1 MFSVIFV
8 VQTTRTLQLP
18 QLEYNSIVKEYTDG
32 KVYLLRF
39 DRGEEVMMHL
49 LNWARERRLEG
60 AFLSGLGAIENPH
73 LGYFDAEKRSYID
86 KEFEGEF
93 EIASLCGNLSW
104 DADEEGEGE
113 PEPKPIAH
121 IHVVISGPN
130 FLAFGGHLY
139 SAVVSGT
146 VEIAVNPID
155 TKLVREYKEEL
166 NLKLLAD

>member
-1 MFSVIFV
+1 M
-8 VQTTRTLQLP
+8 
-18 QLEYNSIVKEYTDG
+18 KEYSDG

-73 LGYFDAEKRSYID
+73 LGYFDAEKKGYID

-93 EIASLCGNLSW
+93 EIASLTGNLAW
-104 DADEEGEGE
+104 DDDD
-113 PEPKPIAH
+113 PIAH
-121 IHVVISGPN
+121 IHVTIAGPN

-146 VEIAVNPID
+146 VEIAVIPFGS
-155 TKLVREYKEEL
+155 KLERKYKEEL
-166 NLKLLAD
+166 NLKLLD

>member
-1 MFSVIFV
+1 M
-8 VQTTRTLQLP
+8 
-18 QLEYNSIVKEYTDG
+18 KEYSDG
-32 KVYLLRF
+32 KAYLLRF
-39 DRGEEVMMHL
+39 DRGEEVITTL
-49 LNWARERRLEG
+49 LRWAKDRKLNG
-60 AFLSGLGAIENPH
+60 AFLTGLGAVQNPH
-73 LGYFDAEKRSYID
+73 LGYFDAVKKGYID
-86 KEFEGEF
+86 KEFEGEY